1 MNDFIVR
8 FYKNFVNMQM
18 WIWHHYP
25 VTTVVVGVGVSIF
38 VLLNF
43 KKIWNGEF

>member
-8 FYKNFVNMQM
+8 FYKNFVSMQM

-25 VTTVVVGVGVSIF
+25 ATTVVGVGVSIF